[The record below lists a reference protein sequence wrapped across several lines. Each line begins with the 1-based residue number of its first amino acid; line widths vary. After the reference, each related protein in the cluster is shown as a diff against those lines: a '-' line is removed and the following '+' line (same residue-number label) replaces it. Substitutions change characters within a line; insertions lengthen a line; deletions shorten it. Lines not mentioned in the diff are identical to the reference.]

1 MSFRRLTKCM
11 FFGDPSLSRLPLT
24 LSPNSSPL
32 AQSFSVSLVPRTS
45 RRPLDT
51 SAHSHSLELPSSA
64 ALRLLTFNFRPLT
77 VPFPKRRKMNTYTK
91 SASNSR
97 RISTSNLL
105 DLNLGR
111 MNTYENGPRGATATN
126 VILAANVY
134 PQDELRGLTG
144 GGERRTFCRC
154 CGDQKMTMRTWAA
167 SAAFYSLLILGAIAA
182 TGAAALAPSASAS
195 AKDKPLSWKPIENAL
210 LRVNDAPPK
219 EWGVYRSGKKNE
231 PLLLQIG
238 NRFLLIDTH
247 DRHVFELDP
256 AKIERKTGELDRKS

>member
-1 MSFRRLTKCM
+1 
-11 FFGDPSLSRLPLT
+11 
-24 LSPNSSPL
+24 
-32 AQSFSVSLVPRTS
+32 
-45 RRPLDT
+45 
-51 SAHSHSLELPSSA
+51 
-64 ALRLLTFNFRPLT
+64 
-77 VPFPKRRKMNTYTK
+77 
-91 SASNSR
+91 
-97 RISTSNLL
+97 
-105 DLNLGR
+105 
-111 MNTYENGPRGATATN
+111 
-126 VILAANVY
+126 
-134 PQDELRGLTG
+134 
-144 GGERRTFCRC
+144 
-154 CGDQKMTMRTWAA
+154 MTMRTWAA

-256 AKIERKTGELDRKS
+256 AKIERKTGELLWSPADRPDKPLATSDWVVDDIGAAFVIKVKLEAENALVDLQLPHPPAVGSLPDRPPQPTQ